1 MVGSLFS
8 KRPRVTGSNRKTSCL
23 DCTGFSK
30 GSSGVGCFTG
40 NGFFFGAITRGSDFL
55 ITDGGGGGGAVS
67 VGTGCSNGIRSADA
81 ETLVATGSAT
91 VSILGGI
98 SSGCSKTGGGGVKN
112 AA

>member
-8 KRPRVTGSNRKTSCL
+8 KRPRVTGSNCKTSCL

-55 ITDGGGGGGAVS
+55 ITDGGGGSGGGGGGDVS

-98 SSGCSKTGGGGVKN
+98 SSRRSPVP
-112 AA
+112 AFR